1 MRICTSITD
10 HEVARAKNL
19 LKTNILMQLDGMT
32 RVLLATRER
41 QKIRYFREC
50 WGGYRLLKTGVQNTY
65 RQRRSA
71 VGGSGGILRRKIL
84 KLRSS
89 YMGFQEFWGQVSVS
103 LCLIFFFN
111 LGGSTE
117 LPRSAPGN
125 ERKGEDSTLGERYM
139 DCWLQCK
146 NLEGKEG
153 YCRHE
158 TWTIFA

>member
-65 RQRRSA
+65 HQRQSA

-84 KLRSS
+84 KLKSS
-89 YMGFQEFWGQVSVS
+89 
-103 LCLIFFFN
+103 
-111 LGGSTE
+111 
-117 LPRSAPGN
+117 
-125 ERKGEDSTLGERYM
+125 
-139 DCWLQCK
+139 
-146 NLEGKEG
+146 
-153 YCRHE
+153 
-158 TWTIFA
+158 